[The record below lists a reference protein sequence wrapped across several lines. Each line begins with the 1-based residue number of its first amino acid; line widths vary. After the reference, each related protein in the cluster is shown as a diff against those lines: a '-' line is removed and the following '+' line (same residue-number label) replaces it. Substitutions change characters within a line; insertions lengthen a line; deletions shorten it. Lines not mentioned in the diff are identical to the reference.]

1 MRQRI
6 DSCGKESSDMPK
18 PSVVLRYVKLPD
30 NLADGKFDEYG
41 NAVGPNQ
48 PASVVLHQL
57 PGGPWQC
64 WGVFDHELEPGQYG
78 YLTFFN
84 VPGQAVPGGAFTEW
98 SRKASTPYFDDH
110 RLMVL
115 YSVQRAQGAAR
126 IIGRNSSGER
136 VGAAAGLLFV
146 APPSPV
152 EPPPSVEPPPPS
164 PSAVPT
170 PEEAQEPR
178 PHKRKE

>member
-1 MRQRI
+1 
-6 DSCGKESSDMPK
+6 MPK

-30 NLADGKFDEYG
+30 QLADGRFDEYG

-64 WGVFDHELEPGQYG
+64 WGVFDRELEPGQYG
-78 YLTFFN
+78 YLTFLN
-84 VPGQAVPGGAFTEW
+84 VPGQGVPGGAFTEW
-98 SRKASTPYFDDH
+98 RRKNSTPYFDDR

-115 YSVQRAQGAAR
+115 YSVQRAEGAAR
-126 IIGRNSSGER
+126 IIGRNGSGER

-146 APPSPV
+146 APPSPN
-152 EPPPSVEPPPPS
+152 EPRLPPS
-164 PSAVPT
+164 PPPRAAEG
-170 PEEAQEPR
+170 PENPGPSPE
-178 PHKRKE
+178 KKKS